1 MPFSLDGT
9 SKAPSKNIPAPES
22 QHSEE
27 SPLSNKISNFF
38 DRPKEKEIVTFLRE
52 LAILVEARVPL
63 MRALNSIKGQNY
75 STGIKNMVAE
85 IQKNIE
91 EGDSLSD
98 GFARYPHSFSNLYV
112 NVTRAGEASGRLEKV
127 LNYLADNREKRYEL
141 RRKIIG
147 ALVYPAVILLSFV
160 GVFVFLMVFV
170 MPTLTKTLLGAG
182 VKLPWTTKLI
192 ISISDIFSQHGILIL
207 IIVICL
213 ALGAIYYSRTGEGR
227 RQWDI
232 IELKIPIFG
241 SLLQYMYMNRFA
253 DNLGLL
259 IRESVPITKS
269 LEITGGIMNNH
280 LYKEVLNDCVSEVQK
295 GRMIS
300 RALDKSPHFPSVVSQ
315 ILRVGEESGKTG
327 ETLEKIAVYY
337 EKEVENMTSNMT
349 ALIEP
354 ILILLLGVGTAI
366 IVASVI
372 MPIYNMAGSM

>member
-1 MPFSLDGT
+1 MAFSLG
-9 SKAPSKNIPAPES
+9 SPSQTQAS
-22 QHSEE
+22 Q
-27 SPLSNKISNFF
+27 LKTFF

-63 MRALNSIKGQNY
+63 VRALNSIKTQNY
-75 STGIKNMVAE
+75 SPGVKLMVQE
-85 IQKNIE
+85 IQKRIE
-91 EGDSLSD
+91 GGESLSD
-98 GFARYPHSFSNLYV
+98 GFAQYPHFFTPLYI

-147 ALVYPAVILLSFV
+147 ALVYPAVILLSFL
-160 GVFVFLMVFV
+160 GVFTFLMVFV
-170 MPTLTKTLLGAG
+170 MPTLTQTLLGAG

-192 ISISDIFSQHGILIL
+192 IGISNIFTRHGVLIL
-207 IIVICL
+207 IVAVCL
-213 ALGAIYYSRTGEGR
+213 TLGVIYYTRTKEGR
-227 RQWDI
+227 AQWDI
-232 IELKIPIFG
+232 IELKVPIFG
-241 SLLQYMYMNRFA
+241 TLLRNMYMNRFA

-280 LYKEVLNDCVSEVQK
+280 IYKQVMEDCVNEVQK

-300 RALDKSPHFPSVVSQ
+300 LALEKSPYFPNVVTQ

-327 ETLEKIAVYY
+327 ETLAKIAEYY
-337 EKEVENMTSNMT
+337 QKEVENMTDNMM

>member
-9 SKAPSKNIPAPES
+9 SKAPPKNKVAPASP
-22 QHSEE
+22 HSEE
-27 SPLSNKISNFF
+27 VTLPDKLRSFF

-75 STGIKNMVAE
+75 STGIRSMVAD

-147 ALVYPAVILLSFV
+147 SLVYPGVILLSFV

-192 ISISDIFSQHGILIL
+192 ISISDLFTQHGVIILVL
-207 IIVICL
+207 VICL
-213 ALGAIYYSRTGEGR
+213 ALGAIYYSQTKEGK

-232 IELKIPIFG
+232 IELRIPIFG
-241 SLLQYMYMNRFA
+241 TLLQDMYMNRFA

-280 LYKEVLNDCVSEVQK
+280 LYKEVLDNCVSEVQK

-300 RALDKSPHFPSVVSQ
+300 RALDNSRYFPGVVTQ

-327 ETLEKIAVYY
+327 ETLEKIAEYY

-354 ILILLLGVGTAI
+354 VLILMLGVGTAI